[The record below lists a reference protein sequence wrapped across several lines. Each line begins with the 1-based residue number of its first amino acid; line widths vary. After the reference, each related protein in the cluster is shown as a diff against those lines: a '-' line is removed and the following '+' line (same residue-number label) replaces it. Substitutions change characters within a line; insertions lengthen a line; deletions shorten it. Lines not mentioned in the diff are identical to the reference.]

1 MRILVYKFLTWLNS
15 DLAVKKLSL
24 IVNENVT
31 SNTIRADYRDNGDVY
46 INGSIVSGVAGT
58 GLSLLG
64 IAAAV
69 AWPKREVV
77 GVCGSYSR
85 TCGDVRIQTDGQ
97 IMFNLPETGGY
108 AFNIA
113 YNAHN

>member
-1 MRILVYKFLTWLNS
+1 M
-15 DLAVKKLSL
+15 
-24 IVNENVT
+24 IVNDNVT
-31 SNTIRADYRDNGDVY
+31 SNTIRAEYRDNGDVC
-46 INGSIVSGVAGT
+46 INGSIVSGISGT

-64 IAAAV
+64 ISIAM

-97 IMFNLPETGGY
+97 IIFNLPDTGGY

-113 YNAHN
+113 YNANN